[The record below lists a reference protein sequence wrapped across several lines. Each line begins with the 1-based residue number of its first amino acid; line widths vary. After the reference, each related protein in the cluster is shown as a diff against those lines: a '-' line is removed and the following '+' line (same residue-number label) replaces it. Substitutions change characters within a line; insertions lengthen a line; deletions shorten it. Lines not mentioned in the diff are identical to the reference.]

1 MQVTLAEEFEALNQ
15 DIPHQEIVMHAFKD
29 LFTTNEGLM
38 SIIGLTFMLGM
49 GVFFVRY
56 VLKHMALDA
65 AQAKRGTR

>member
-1 MQVTLAEEFEALNQ
+1 
-15 DIPHQEIVMHAFKD
+15 MHAFKD